1 MSRKARNWVLILIVM
16 MFIIVI
22 RATTSS
28 PIQPTAYFDVPQPMV
43 IAHQG
48 GDGLRPGNTLVAFQ
62 YAVELG
68 VDVLEM
74 DVHASSDGIL
84 VLMHDTTVDRT
95 TNGTGPISELTLL
108 NLKELDAGYHWPYS
122 GDVWP
127 YRDKGVNIPTLDEV
141 LRRFPDMRFNI
152 EIKQTEPSIAEE
164 LCAMLQQFGLG
175 PRTLVAAYERAPI
188 IEFRENCPNVATTA
202 FDLEV
207 VWFVAYQKLRL
218 TKLYHPVA
226 HAMQLPPESL
236 GIDLTS
242 STFLAAANERG
253 MHVDIWTVNDP
264 GRMRLLIDKGVG
276 GIITDRPDEM
286 LAILGR

>member
-95 TNGTGPISELTLL
+95 TNGIGP
-108 NLKELDAGYHWPYS
+108 DA
-122 GDVWP
+122 
-127 YRDKGVNIPTLDEV
+127 
-141 LRRFPDMRFNI
+141 
-152 EIKQTEPSIAEE
+152 A
-164 LCAMLQQFGLG
+164 
-175 PRTLVAAYERAPI
+175 
-188 IEFRENCPNVATTA
+188 
-202 FDLEV
+202 
-207 VWFVAYQKLRL
+207 
-218 TKLYHPVA
+218 
-226 HAMQLPPESL
+226 
-236 GIDLTS
+236 
-242 STFLAAANERG
+242 
-253 MHVDIWTVNDP
+253 
-264 GRMRLLIDKGVG
+264 
-276 GIITDRPDEM
+276 
-286 LAILGR
+286 